1 MSKLWPSS
9 SRFEGLKTKKKLD
22 FGDLATKGALGLRI
36 GESWKKSNQI
46 KDNDKTLEIEH
57 RNPRDREREG
67 ESGRR
72 EAYLAAGVGGGE
84 DDLASATASAV
95 PELMT
100 SSLIPRSPSL
110 LFFLKRRRKIKKKVA
125 PFVPRGRFY
134 SEKRDV
140 RQRGALAIWTVK
152 TDAQSPPSYASGEQR
167 SDRSR
172 PIHPMPPGP
181 LRG

>member
-1 MSKLWPSS
+1 M
-9 SRFEGLKTKKKLD
+9 TKP
-22 FGDLATKGALGLRI
+22 
-36 GESWKKSNQI
+36 
-46 KDNDKTLEIEH
+46 EIEH
-57 RNPRDREREG
+57 RNPRDRERES

-100 SSLIPRSPSL
+100 SSLIPLSPSL

-152 TDAQSPPSYASGEQR
+152 TDAQSPPSYAFGEQR

-172 PIHPMPPGP
+172 PIHPDAAWTPPRVDERWWLHPIGKSTSIGRTRTPGLQDRRKHYGP
-181 LRG
+181 LDQ